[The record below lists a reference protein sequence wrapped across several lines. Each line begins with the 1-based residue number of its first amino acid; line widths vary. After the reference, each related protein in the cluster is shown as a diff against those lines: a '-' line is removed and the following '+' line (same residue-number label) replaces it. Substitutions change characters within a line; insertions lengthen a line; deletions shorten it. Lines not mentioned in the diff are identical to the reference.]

1 MSIDWSK
8 IKAEYVL
15 SEEDYNKNTYLF
27 KEQISNVSQICES
40 FFDSC
45 GNIKL
50 NVNKTIGIVGERGSG
65 KSSFMGTLRN
75 QLSDYHVFELV
86 DPSIFDDSLSIL
98 ELFMSEIYKSVNEP
112 DSKNTDYNSNLHKQ
126 KIEILEQIK
135 NMTGILSNLRIEKSK
150 FASENP
156 TLEILKDISNRT
168 SFDKILEKLV
178 ESYLEYFR
186 KKMEI
191 KQVIKLLCYV

>member
-135 NMTGILSNLRIEKSK
+135 NMTGILSNLRIENSK
-150 FASENP
+150 FASRTNP
-156 TLEILKDISNRT
+156 
-168 SFDKILEKLV
+168 
-178 ESYLEYFR
+178 
-186 KKMEI
+186 
-191 KQVIKLLCYV
+191 